1 MRNRRTRILLF
12 LFCTLFFVNA
22 AGQEE
27 DKQLDSISRGSVKLR
42 ILRNESEIGSATG
55 FLILKNKRD
64 YLVTN
69 RHVVLACSVDRNPTN
84 IGGWLC
90 VNKISIFHN
99 LHGHADQ
106 WFWVTEDL
114 YNAQGQTRWFEH
126 PTLAGAAD
134 LVAIPLE
141 HTENVDF
148 YDLDIDMRN
157 ADVAVAPA
165 DTVTIVGF
173 PFGQSQNAGLPI
185 WKTGTVA
192 SELSTNWS
200 GRPMFLVD
208 TTSRQGMSG
217 SPVYAIRSG
226 AFRSNDG
233 KLKMATKGAAV
244 RFLGVYSEQYQEAEL
259 GGVWKAEA
267 LKELYDSLP

>member
-1 MRNRRTRILLF
+1 MHNLRTKILLF
-12 LFCTLFFVNA
+12 LFCTLFLAHA
-22 AGQEE
+22 ASQE
-27 DKQLDSISRGSVKLR
+27 DSQLNQISRGSVKLK
-42 ILRNESEIGSATG
+42 ILRNGTEIGSATG
-55 FLILKNKRD
+55 FLMLKNGKD

-69 RHVVLACSVDRNPTN
+69 RHVVLACSMDRDPAN

-90 VNKISIFHN
+90 ANKISIFHN
-99 LHGHADQ
+99 RFGHADQ

-114 YNAQGQTRWFEH
+114 YDAQGQKRWFEH

-134 LVAIPLE
+134 LVALPLV
-141 HTENVDF
+141 HTENVQF
-148 YDLDIDMRN
+148 YDLNIDMKD
-157 ADVAVAPA
+157 ADLVVGPA

-192 SELSTNWS
+192 SDLSTNWS

-217 SPVYAIRSG
+217 APVYAIRSG
-226 AFRSNDG
+226 AFRSNAG
-233 KLKMATKGAAV
+233 LLKMAVKGVQA

-259 GGVWKAEA
+259 GGVWKADA
-267 LKELYDSLP
+267 VKDLYDSLP